1 MGSNVKVADVM
12 VKNVLT
18 IDKGKGVVEAAKAM
32 KKRGVGSIV
41 VVDGN
46 KGIGIIT
53 ERDLVRKVLAEEKFN
68 AHVEEIMSKPLIVVK
83 PDTTIE
89 EAAKV
94 MRDYKIKRLIV
105 IDDSGVMKGIIAE
118 DDIVKL
124 LPSLIE
130 LIEEKAYAY
139 GLGGDGPYE
148 E

>member
-1 MGSNVKVADVM
+1 
-12 VKNVLT
+12 
-18 IDKGKGVVEAAKAM
+18 
-32 KKRGVGSIV
+32 
-41 VVDGN
+41 
-46 KGIGIIT
+46 
-53 ERDLVRKVLAEEKFN
+53 
-68 AHVEEIMSKPLIVVK
+68 MSKPLIVVK

-89 EAAKV
+89 DAAKV
-94 MRDYKIKRLIV
+94 MKDYKIKRLIV